1 VPTQELAGIQVDL
14 DTNGYMVNPSQWTK
28 EVAVAMAKSGGVEM
42 TEEHWKVIEFVR
54 KDAAASGSAPTVRR
68 LAKVGGFPTKELY
81 RLFPGGPGKWAA
93 KIAGYPKPAGC
104 I

>member
-1 VPTQELAGIQVDL
+1 MAVQELAGIKVDL
-14 DTNGYMVNPSQWTK
+14 NEDGYMMNPAQWTR
-28 EVAVAMAKSGGVEM
+28 EVAAALAKTGGVEM
-42 TEEHWKVIEFVR
+42 TDDHWKVIEFVR
-54 KDAAASGSAPTVRR
+54 EDAQANGGAPNVRR
-68 LAKVGGFPTKELY
+68 LAKLGGFPTKELY